1 MAETSRKLTP
11 RLKACTTAILADPGS
26 CALFLDMDGTLLEV
40 APTPKSVRMP
50 DGLPDLLDRLGLALS
65 GAIAIVTGRLIA
77 EADEILAPA
86 RLAASG
92 VHGAEMRRAPD
103 DDIESATP
111 ALDDEV
117 VHALY
122 RIAAR
127 YPGVLAEPKGAGLAL
142 HYRLAPH
149 AEFELLAAI
158 ESYLAGYSGGSL
170 SIMRGKRLYEVIPSG
185 LSKGTALATLS
196 ELPAFRG
203 RRPIMIGDDIG
214 DEPAFATAEGL
225 GGFGLRVAGEHYGAE
240 MADFAGPKAVVAW
253 LEQMAR
259 HLAPAP
265 GLQVVAHR

>member
-1 MAETSRKLTP
+1 MAVTTTKIQP
-11 RLKACTTAILADPGS
+11 RLTACTSAILADAGS
-26 CALFLDMDGTLLEV
+26 CALFLDMDGTLLEL
-40 APTPKSVRMP
+40 APTPKSVRLP
-50 DGLPDLLDRLGLALS
+50 DGLPDLLDRLGLLFS

-77 EADEILAPA
+77 EADEILSPA

-92 VHGAEMRRAPD
+92 VHGAEMRRTPEGG
-103 DDIESATP
+103 IERVTP

-122 RIAAR
+122 RIAQR

-158 ESYLAGYSGGSL
+158 ETYLASYEGGAL
-170 SIMRGKRLYEVIPSG
+170 SIMPGKRLYEVIPSG

-196 ELPAFRG
+196 QLPAFRG

-225 GGFGLRVAGEHYGAE
+225 GGFALRVAGEHYSAD
-240 MADFAGPKAVVAW
+240 MADFSGPKAVVAW
-253 LEQMAR
+253 LEKMAR
-259 HLAPAP
+259 SLRPVSSGRIAA
-265 GLQVVAHR
+265 RR